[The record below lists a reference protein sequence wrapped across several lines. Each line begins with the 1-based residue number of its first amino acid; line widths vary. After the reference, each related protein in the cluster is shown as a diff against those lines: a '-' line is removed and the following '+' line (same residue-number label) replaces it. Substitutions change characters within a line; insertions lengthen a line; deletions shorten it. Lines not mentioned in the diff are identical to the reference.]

1 MFNTLAK
8 TVETTMAEIAT
19 SEVASEAVTQAAKIG
34 FNTDNIQEALLCSV
48 AGMVGIFIVVGIIIL
63 SVSVLNKAGSGKKKD

>member
-8 TVETTMAEIAT
+8 TVETTVTEVAT
-19 SEVASEAVTQAAKIG
+19 SEVVTEAAKIG
-34 FNTDNIQEALLCSV
+34 FSTDNVQEALLCSV

-63 SVSVLNKAGSGKKKD
+63 SVSVLNKIGAKKK

>member
-8 TVETTMAEIAT
+8 TVETTVTEVVT
-19 SEVASEAVTQAAKIG
+19 SEVATEAAKIG
-34 FNTDNIQEALLCSV
+34 FSTDNVQEALLCSV

-63 SVSVLNKAGSGKKKD
+63 SVSILNKVGAKKKK